1 MEKLM
6 DFDEWAKNYKPQQP
20 EYVAVFDPETGF
32 VSSVGPAHAFESEQ
46 YKLPIDQEIAESIIE
61 GKIKISSCV
70 VDPRSSQFEIVE
82 MKNIFKIDDVL
93 HRIISK
99 EWSDI
104 EKPDLYLTYD
114 SVSQTLT
121 IELSEEFGGSKKL
134 PEKFQPVKVRKTI
147 WAGDTEMNF
156 LITDYNDP
164 NLLYEMISVKIN
176 ELLGNSK
183 VFENIKYENFSVYT
197 RRLFKHCVIEYK

>member
-6 DFDEWAKNYKPQQP
+6 DFDEWAKNYKPVPP

-32 VSSVGPAHAFESEQ
+32 VSSVGPAHAFENEK
-46 YKLPIDQEIAESIIE
+46 YTVPVDQEIAESIIE
-61 GKIKISSCV
+61 GKIKINSCV
-70 VDPRSSQFEIVE
+70 VDPRSSVFEIVE
-82 MKNIFKIDDVL
+82 VKNIFKIDDVL

-104 EKPDLYLTYD
+104 NKPDLYLTYD
-114 SVSQTLT
+114 STAKTLT
-121 IELSEEFGGSKKL
+121 IELSEEFGGTKKL
-134 PEKFQPVKVRKTI
+134 PEEFQPVKVRKTV

-164 NLLYEMISVKIN
+164 NLLYEMIPVKLN
-176 ELLGNSK
+176 EVIGNSK
-183 VFENIKYENFSVYT
+183 IVENIDYDKFSVYT

>member
-1 MEKLM
+1 M
-6 DFDEWAKNYKPQQP
+6 DFDEWAKNYKPKPP
-20 EYVAVFDPETGF
+20 EYVAVFDPDTGF
-32 VSSVGPAHAFESEQ
+32 VSAVGPSYAFENEN
-46 YKLPIDQEIAESIIE
+46 YKTSIDQETAELIIE
-61 GKIKISSCV
+61 GKIKISSCI
-70 VDPRSSQFEIVE
+70 VDPRSAEFEIVE

-93 HRIISK
+93 HRIIST

-104 EKPDLYLTYD
+104 EKFDLYLTHN
-114 SVSQTLT
+114 SSNKTLT

-134 PEKFQPVKVRKTI
+134 PAEYQPVKVRKTV

-156 LITDYNDP
+156 LITEYNDP

-176 ELLGNSK
+176 ELLGNAK
-183 VFENIKYENFSVYT
+183 IIENIDYENFSVYT